1 MEQTLEKWSLDK
13 HYKSIHA
20 LGENSS
26 KEESLTPIII
36 VNQMVETIL
45 QTVDITI
52 VKNPNFKVLD
62 PACGTGSFLI
72 AWYEVLSKYHSH
84 EHIINNMLWG
94 FETNFSYFRAN
105 NKYYQF
111 KNVYKE
117 SFLETN
123 KLDNMKFDVIVG
135 NPPYKGK
142 GNPLHLQFLSKCY
155 SITKEK
161 GILSFVQPATFLLDQ
176 KKINNFYK
184 DARYLISKDLVSVDI
199 YPKSIFENAAI
210 NTAISISLIHK
221 DRNNKTPIS
230 VKYVS
235 LNKIVHFEDI
245 ELINQFA
252 SNETFH
258 SIKNKVI
265 EYCNR
270 FGSLQNKYVD
280 GEFSKYL
287 VPISKLQRY
296 KFNGDEAVL
305 LNNSKSW
312 GFKTPYPN
320 GSQAIALQNTASIST
335 VVTLYPGNYF
345 IKCLTSGRDCCDKTG
360 IPNMIDIKLNEN
372 TFDSFTPELTDWKPY
387 KSKPINIETEG
398 EYVIS
403 LHGTN
408 KTEVNGTIDKSSAIK
423 NIVIHRE

>member
-1 MEQTLEKWSLDK
+1 MEQTLEKWSLDR
-13 HYKSIHA
+13 HYKSIHV

-26 KEESLTPIII
+26 KEESLTPINI

-305 LNNSKSW
+305 LNNSSNNSGLSFTNK
-312 GFKTPYPN
+312 KLAHACLEYLNTPFSKFCLHIYKLDMN
-320 GSQAIALQNTASIST
+320 
-335 VVTLYPGNYF
+335 
-345 IKCLTSGRDCCDKTG
+345 LTSGRNLRSVPLFNKIEDFKNPYSALDLSDNE
-360 IPNMIDIKLNEN
+360 IEFIEWVNLHNNKL
-372 TFDSFTPELTDWKPY
+372 FFFS
-387 KSKPINIETEG
+387 
-398 EYVIS
+398 
-403 LHGTN
+403 
-408 KTEVNGTIDKSSAIK
+408 
-423 NIVIHRE
+423 